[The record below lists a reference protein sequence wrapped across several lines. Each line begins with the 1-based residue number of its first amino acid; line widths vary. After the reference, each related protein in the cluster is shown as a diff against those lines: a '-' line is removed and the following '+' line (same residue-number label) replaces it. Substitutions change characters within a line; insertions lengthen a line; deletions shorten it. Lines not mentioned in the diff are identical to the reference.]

1 MRTLFSN
8 SASRFFQVGQIAIAR
23 FGGNI
28 YHEPDKRCVP
38 CRVCGIASRDP
49 EGRARS
55 VRTLIWFPNWL
66 TPTVQEV
73 DVDSLFPSTNSL
85 FFRLDPPPWFA
96 FKVPPIERTG
106 PAYRGPTA
114 AVDEAFHVRRWFR
127 DERYETLDAWFR
139 SVDEFVDRNVLL
151 GFERYDIASLRRD
164 IDVARLAALEN
175 MEANAKKRGG
185 QW

>member
-1 MRTLFSN
+1 MKTLFSN
-8 SASRFFQVGQIAIAR
+8 SASRFFQVGQLAIAR
-23 FGGNI
+23 FGGNV

-38 CRVCGIASRDP
+38 CRVCGIASHDP
-49 EGRARS
+49 EGRPRS

-85 FFRLDPPPWFA
+85 FFRLDPPQWFA

-114 AVDEAFHVRRWFR
+114 EVEEAFRVRRWLR
-127 DERYETLDAWFR
+127 DERYETLSSWLR
-139 SVDEFVDRNVLL
+139 GVDEFVDRNVLL
-151 GFERYDIASLRRD
+151 GFERSDVNSLRRD
-164 IDVARLAALEN
+164 IDVARLEALEN
-175 MEANAKKRGG
+175 METNNKK
-185 QW
+185 WKTKW